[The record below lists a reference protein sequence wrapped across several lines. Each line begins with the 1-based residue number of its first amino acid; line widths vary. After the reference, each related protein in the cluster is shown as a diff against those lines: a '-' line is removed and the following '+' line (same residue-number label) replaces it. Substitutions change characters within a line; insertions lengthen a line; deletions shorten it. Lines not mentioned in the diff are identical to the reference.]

1 MSLCQCLNAPLFEGT
16 RSVLTMQAPALSRI
30 DSNLIIGHGHDTFF
44 QEALKSFVKRIA
56 LFHRLTECSNVIVL

>member
-30 DSNLIIGHGHDTFF
+30 DSNLIIGHGHDIFF
-44 QEALKSFVKRIA
+44 SGGFEIVCQTDSFVSPSDR
-56 LFHRLTECSNVIVL
+56 VQ